1 MFKFN
6 NLGYI
11 VVAKRM
17 HLALEAMQ
25 CLIEFLIWTIC
36 IIKIRNSFAMVSIF
50 VGLPWQSGIPVKVFM
65 WFGKGYIFLAVYKP
79 FIWYLFKPLSKL
91 TSTGS
96 STCFFWRC
104 SKPTMLLYTRHVS
117 TKWSTSN
124 TRTQSCSVIFEHPR
138 TRSLLVLSRYRPI
151 LNTRRPVCRQSFDK
165 VL

>member
-91 TSTGS
+91 TSTRIIYLFFLKMLKAYNVVIYTS
-96 STCFFWRC
+96 CEYEMIHFKYTYPVLLSYFWASTYKITSCF
-104 SKPTMLLYTRHVS
+104 
-117 TKWSTSN
+117 
-124 TRTQSCSVIFEHPR
+124 I
-138 TRSLLVLSRYRPI
+138 
-151 LNTRRPVCRQSFDK
+151 
-165 VL
+165 